1 MFRGARAGSFDRR
14 IIIEQKDETTDTT
27 YGGTTSTWE
36 TYITRWASIKPY
48 SRGIEYFD
56 GGAVRA
62 EKTLVF
68 TIRYTTGITTD
79 MRILHEGK
87 YYNIRATQ
95 EPANMRKTALEIYAE
110 AEE

>member
-1 MFRGARAGSFDRR
+1 MFRGARAGNFDRR
-14 IIIEQKDETTDTT
+14 ITIEQKTESVDTT
-27 YGGTTSTWE
+27 YGGATFSWG
-36 TYITRWASIKPY
+36 TYITRWAAIKPY

-68 TIRYTTGITTD
+68 QIRYTTGITTS

-95 EPANMRKTALEIYAE
+95 EPANMRKTVLEIYAE

>member
-1 MFRGARAGSFDRR
+1 MFRGSRAGNFDRR
-14 IIIEQKDETTDTT
+14 IIIEQKSETADTT
-27 YGGTTSTWE
+27 YGGSTFSWA
-36 TYITRWASIKPY
+36 TYKTRWAAIKPY

-56 GGAVRA
+56 GGAVRS
-62 EKTLVF
+62 EKTLIF
-68 TIRYTTGITTD
+68 SIRYTTGITTS

-95 EPANMRKTALEIYAE
+95 EPATMRKTVLEIYAE

>member
-14 IIIEQKDETTDTT
+14 IIIEQKNEVADTT
-27 YGGTTSTWE
+27 YGGSTWTWE
-36 TYITRWASIKPY
+36 TYKTLWAAVKPY

-56 GGAVRA
+56 GGAVRS
-62 EKTLVF
+62 EKTIVF
-68 TIRYTTGITTD
+68 QVRYITGITTK
-79 MRILHEGK
+79 MRILHSGV

-95 EPANMRKTALEIYAE
+95 EPATMRKTVLEIYAE